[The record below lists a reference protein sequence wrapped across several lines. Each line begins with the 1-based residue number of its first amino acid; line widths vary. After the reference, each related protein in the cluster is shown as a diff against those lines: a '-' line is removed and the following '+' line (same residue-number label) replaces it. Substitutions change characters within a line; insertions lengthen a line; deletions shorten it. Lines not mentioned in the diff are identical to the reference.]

1 MGMPKYDRLLYIL
14 NLLRSRKNLNA
25 SAIAKECNVTE
36 RSIYRDIISLS
47 EANIPIYYDN
57 GYKLASDNF
66 LPPLNLDID
75 EYNFLKLTIE
85 STPLN
90 TTGKNSDLIKKIKAK
105 LDANVPTKI
114 LKESKFARPST
125 YIDIPISNISNE
137 QQENNFL
144 DIEKAIEECKQVEIK
159 YHSIKSE
166 ITDRIVEPY
175 FIIFKGKSFYLVAF
189 CHLRGK
195 FRTFRLSRIMQVEI
209 LENTFFRNDDVNVE
223 SYFEDSWLIYNDDP
237 VEVVVKFVG
246 PAVSIIKTGS
256 HHPKEI
262 IEEISEDEIL
272 YKVTTRGIDEI
283 QRWIITFGQYAHV
296 QKPDNIR
303 ENLKNIGKYFLET
316 Y

>member
-90 TTGKNSDLIKKIKAK
+90 ATGKNSDLIKKIKAK
-105 LDANVPTKI
+105 LDANVSTKV
-114 LKESKFARPST
+114 LKESKFTRPSI
-125 YIDIPISNISNE
+125 YIDIPISDGTNE

-144 DIEKAIEECKQVEIK
+144 VLEKAIEECKQVKLK

-166 ITDRIVEPY
+166 ITDRIIEPY

-195 FRTFRLSRIMQVEI
+195 YRTFRLSRIMQAEL
-209 LENTFFRNDDVNVE
+209 LENIFFQN
-223 SYFEDSWLIYNDDP
+223 
-237 VEVVVKFVG
+237 
-246 PAVSIIKTGS
+246 IKYL
-256 HHPKEI
+256 H
-262 IEEISEDEIL
+262 
-272 YKVTTRGIDEI
+272 
-283 QRWIITFGQYAHV
+283 
-296 QKPDNIR
+296 
-303 ENLKNIGKYFLET
+303 
-316 Y
+316 